1 MKKTTSSV
9 LALGA
14 LLLALLPGCSTNTQ
28 GDDAA
33 PVFLVGEF
41 TELLLEKL
49 LVEGTPVQFKTT
61 TLRCRLKV
69 PGAASLQFLDVQID
83 SYVVN
88 WSRLDGG
95 TKASAQETFAG
106 NIIVPVGGTSTLN
119 NYQYMT
125 ADALLRSPL
134 DQLYPFNGGIDR
146 ETGRTSI
153 RQAGHVIWYGHTLS
167 GQPVVS
173 NEATFD
179 LTFRYSAASGRIE
192 GQLVR

>member
-1 MKKTTSSV
+1 MKKKPLSV

-61 TLRCRLKV
+61 TLRCRLKTTGV
-69 PGAASLQFLDVQID
+69 ASVQFLDVQID
-83 SYVVN
+83 SYVVR
-88 WSRLDGG
+88 WTRLDGG
-95 TKASAQETFAG
+95 TKASAAETFGG

-146 ETGRTSI
+146 ETGKTSI

>member
-1 MKKTTSSV
+1 MKKTTSSL

-14 LLLALLPGCSTNTQ
+14 LLLVLLPGCSTNTQ
-28 GDDAA
+28 GDDGA

-41 TELLLEKL
+41 NELLLEKL
-49 LVEGTPVQFKTT
+49 LIEGTPVQFKTS

-69 PGAASLQFLDVQID
+69 PGSASVQFLDVQID
-83 SYVVN
+83 SYVVR
-88 WSRLDGG
+88 WTRIDGG
-95 TKASAQETFAG
+95 TKASAPETFGG
-106 NIIVPVGGTSTLN
+106 NIIVPVSGTATLN

-153 RQAGHVIWYGHTLS
+153 RQAGHVTWYGHTLS

-179 LTFRYSAASGRIE
+179 LTFRFSAASGRIE
-192 GQLVR
+192 GTLAR

>member
-28 GDDAA
+28 GDSAA
-33 PVFLVGEF
+33 PVFLAGEF

-49 LVEGTPVQFKTT
+49 LIEGTPVQFKTT

-69 PGAASLQFLDVQID
+69 PGSASLQFLDVQVD

-95 TKASAQETFAG
+95 TKASASETFGG
-106 NIIVPVGGTSTLN
+106 NVIVPAGGVSTLN

-125 ADALLRSPL
+125 SDALLRPPL

-146 ETGRTSI
+146 ETGKTQI
-153 RQAGHVIWYGHTLS
+153 RQAGHVKWYGHTLS
-167 GQPVVS
+167 GQAVVS
-173 NEATFD
+173 DEATFD
-179 LTFRYSAASGRIE
+179 LTFRYSASSGRIE